1 MTGEE
6 RQAVRAAKDALRK
19 RVRQIRRAMTA
30 EERAEKSARAAERIA
45 ALAVWQ
51 EAENILVYQS
61 LPEELS
67 LEPLIRRGASAG
79 KRFVYPVC
87 VSGGGMK
94 AMRPG
99 AWRRGAFGI
108 LEPDPERSEETA
120 PEEID
125 LVICPGVAFDR
136 EKRRLGMGGGYYD
149 RFLPLCRKAA
159 VILAAFEEQRAEE
172 VPAEPEDID
181 MDYVATDRK
190 VY

>member
-1 MTGEE
+1 
-6 RQAVRAAKDALRK
+6 
-19 RVRQIRRAMTA
+19 
-30 EERAEKSARAAERIA
+30 
-45 ALAVWQ
+45 
-51 EAENILVYQS
+51 
-61 LPEELS
+61 
-67 LEPLIRRGASAG
+67 
-79 KRFVYPVC
+79 
-87 VSGGGMK
+87 
-94 AMRPG
+94 
-99 AWRRGAFGI
+99 

-172 VPAEPEDID
+172 VLAEPEDIA